1 MCFENRRWRVV
12 SFKINTNSL
21 YYYNNGDHSLWDKEG
36 YNILVLFLKTSSCLI
51 LLEGEFLVYKQM
63 AYTVALN
70 ISIIKN
76 T

>member
-1 MCFENRRWRVV
+1 MGIIHFE
-12 SFKINTNSL
+12 
-21 YYYNNGDHSLWDKEG
+21 DKEG

-70 ISIIKN
+70 ISIIKIHKTN
-76 T
+76 LTL